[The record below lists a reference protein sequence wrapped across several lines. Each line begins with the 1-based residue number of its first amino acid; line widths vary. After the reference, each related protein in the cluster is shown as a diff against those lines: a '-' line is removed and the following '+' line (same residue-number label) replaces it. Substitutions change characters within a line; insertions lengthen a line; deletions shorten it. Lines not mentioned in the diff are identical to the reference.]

1 MEWELLIVLVLELD
15 WDLQALLLST
25 LLVLFRLALLHLPR

>member
-15 WDLQALLLST
+15 WDLQALFLST
-25 LLVLFRLALLHLPR
+25 LLVLFRLELPHLPR